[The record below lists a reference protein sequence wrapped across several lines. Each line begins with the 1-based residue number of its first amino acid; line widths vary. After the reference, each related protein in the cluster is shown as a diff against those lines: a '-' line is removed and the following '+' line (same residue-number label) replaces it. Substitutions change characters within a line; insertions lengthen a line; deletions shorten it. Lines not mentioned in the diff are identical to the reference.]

1 MTRARGTRMGAALAI
16 CAALSL
22 GLAGCVP
29 APDAQPEPA
38 STLPSHSGDE
48 PVPAPS
54 GGTIDQ
60 QIPEPS
66 PAPTVEVA
74 IGETAKVDADVTIK
88 LASVKATQ
96 VTAKTPGEITGSA
109 VIVTVVVTNKGD
121 STASVDSAYLNLVA
135 SDGTYGIGTTAGD
148 GKPLAGSLAS
158 GASATGSYV
167 FMLPTP
173 RGREVTI
180 SVSHAAGAP
189 VAQFEGT
196 VS

>member
-1 MTRARGTRMGAALAI
+1 MGAALAI

-29 APDAQPEPA
+29 APSAQPEPEPA
-38 STLPSHSGDE
+38 STLPTHSGDE

-74 IGETAKVDADVTIK
+74 IGDTAKVDADVTIK

-135 SDGTYGIGTTAGD
+135 SDGTFGTGTTAGD
-148 GKPLAGSLAS
+148 GKPLQGSLAS

-173 RGREVTI
+173 HGREVTI